1 MQAVDVS
8 QAILEQIRSGALR
21 SKAEIQQAKLRL
33 AREHNASSLPTDADL
48 WQQIPLAERER
59 FRPLLQ
65 IKPTR
70 TASGVAVVTVQSSP
84 SWCPHGTCTYCPG
97 GPNTNSAKSYTGF
110 EPAAQ
115 RAARLQHDPYEQTAD
130 RIRQLQTIGHPTDK
144 VDFILQGGT
153 FTARDLDYQQW
164 FVKRCYDALN
174 DAGARETNRF
184 GTLGAVTLDEAMRRN
199 ESAPSRMIGLTVET
213 KPDWA
218 LADHLDVILEFGATR
233 LELGVQTLRE
243 HILKRV
249 HRGHTL
255 AETREA
261 TRLAKDTGFKLVYHM
276 MPGLPGA
283 TPESDVADF
292 QALFADEAYRPDMLK
307 IYPTLVLKGTP
318 LYEEFAR
325 GEFQPYDTA
334 TAASVIAEAKRH
346 IPSYVRIM
354 RVDRDIPVPMI
365 EGGIDKS
372 NVREMAIRLL
382 REKYG
387 QECRCIRCREVGI
400 RHVGGR
406 RKPTGE
412 QWELRRQDYASS
424 GGTEVFLSF
433 ESTADDTLAG
443 YLRLRVPGIPHRA
456 ELQGND
462 VAIVRELKV
471 NGPMVPIGDAPD
483 DEVQH
488 RGLGRRLL
496 EEAWR
501 ITTDEKGLRRLVVIA
516 GPGVKPYYRKL
527 GYADVGPYVVRSA

>member
-1 MQAVDVS
+1 MDVS
-8 QAILEQIRSGALR
+8 HAILEQIRSGQLR
-21 SKAEIQQAKLRL
+21 SKAEIQKAKLRL
-33 AREHNASSLPTDADL
+33 ARELNATSLPTDADL
-48 WQQIPLAERER
+48 WQQIPALERER

-65 IKPTR
+65 VKPTR

-153 FTARDLDYQQW
+153 FTARDLDYQEW

-174 DAGARETNRF
+174 DLGAHELNRF
-184 GTLGAVTLDEAMRRN
+184 GTPGAVTLDEAMRRN
-199 ESAPSRMIGLTVET
+199 ETAPSRMIGLTVET

-218 LADHLDVILEFGATR
+218 LADHLDVILGFGATR

-243 HILKRV
+243 AILKRV

-255 AETREA
+255 EETRRA
-261 TRLAKDTGFKLVYHM
+261 TQLARDAGMKLVYHM

-283 TPESDVADF
+283 TPASDIEDF
-292 QALFADEAYRPDMLK
+292 ERLFADEAYRPDMLK

-318 LYEEFAR
+318 LYDEYLR
-325 GEFQPYDTA
+325 GEYKPYDTQ
-334 TAASVIAEAKRH
+334 TAAEVIAEAKRH
-346 IPSYVRIM
+346 IPPWVRIM

-365 EGGIDKS
+365 ESGIDKS
-372 NVREMAIRLL
+372 NVREMAMRLL
-382 REKYG
+382 RTKYG
-387 QECRCIRCREVGI
+387 YDCRCIRCREVGI
-400 RHVGGR
+400 RELGGR
-406 RKPTGE
+406 DRPDRQGWQLE
-412 QWELRRQDYASS
+412 RREYEAS
-424 GGTEVFLSF
+424 GGKEFFLSV
-433 ESTADDTLAG
+433 EDPGDDTIAA
-443 YLRLRVPGIPHRA
+443 YLRLRIPRAPHRT
-456 ELQGND
+456 ELQGGD
-462 VAIVRELKV
+462 AAIVRELKV
-471 NGPMVPIGDAPD
+471 NGPMVPIGDAPE

-501 ITTDEKGLRRLVVIA
+501 IVHEECGLRRLFVIA
-516 GPGVKPYYRKL
+516 GPGVKPYYRRL
-527 GYADVGPYVVRSA
+527 GYVDEGPYVVRRA

>member
-1 MQAVDVS
+1 MNVS
-8 QAILEQIRSGALR
+8 QAILEQIRSGKLR

-33 AREHNASSLPTDADL
+33 AREFKASALPTDADL
-48 WQQIPLAERER
+48 WQQMPVEERER
-59 FRPLLQ
+59 YRPLLQ

-70 TASGVAVVTVQSSP
+70 TASGVAIVTVQSSP

-130 RIRQLQTIGHPTDK
+130 RIRQLQTIGHTTDK

-174 DAGARETNRF
+174 DGGTHDTNRL
-184 GTLGAVTLDEAMRRN
+184 GLPGALTLEEAMRRN

-218 LADHLDVILEFGATR
+218 LADHLDIILEFGATR
-233 LELGVQTLRE
+233 LELGAQTLRE
-243 HILKRV
+243 ETLKKV

-255 AETREA
+255 KETRQA
-261 TRLAKDTGFKLVYHM
+261 TQLAKDAGFKLVYHM

-283 TPESDVADF
+283 TPESDIEDF
-292 QALFADEAYRPDMLK
+292 KTLFSDEAYCPDMLK

-318 LYEEFAR
+318 LYEDYAR
-325 GEFQPYDTA
+325 GDYKPYDTS
-334 TAASVIAEAKRH
+334 TAAMVIAEAKRQV
-346 IPSYVRIM
+346 PPWVRIM

-365 EGGIDKS
+365 ESGIDKS
-372 NVREMAIRLL
+372 NVREMAVELL
-382 REKYG
+382 RTKYG
-387 QECRCIRCREVGI
+387 VACQCIRCREVGI
-400 RHVGGR
+400 RQVGGQKRTSPEAWRLVR
-406 RKPTGE
+406 R
-412 QWELRRQDYASS
+412 DYASS
-424 GGTEVFLSF
+424 GGQEVFLSF
-433 ESTADDTLAG
+433 EDPTDQTLAG
-443 YLRLRVPGIPHRA
+443 YLRLRIPSAPHRP
-456 ELQGND
+456 ELQGGD
-462 VAIVRELKV
+462 ASIVRELKV
-471 NGPMVPIGDAPD
+471 NGPMVPIGDAPEE
-483 DEVQH
+483 EVQH
-488 RGLGRRLL
+488 RGMGRNLL

-501 ITTDEKGLRRLVVIA
+501 LTTEEFGLRRQFVIA

-527 GYADVGPYVVRSA
+527 GYSDHGPYIVRSQ